1 MSYKPSSLFRLI
13 EEINR
18 SLFLPHIQRPFVW
31 EEDQMLRLFDS
42 LMRNYPIQTFL
53 FWRTKDE
60 IKARK
65 FMDQVEW
72 DADLSGFYHPN
83 MSQKGVE
90 KVFVLDGQQR
100 LQTLYALFSG
110 GITAPDNRRA
120 EAYFDIASGIEADER
135 GLLHRIKFSADPL
148 PLPWYR
154 VADAISKDSQR
165 NSEEIADR
173 VNTALDNLNA
183 SGQAAT
189 PETPEQAKHRE
200 KRVRRN
206 ASQLVSLLREE
217 KHFWIQELDGVANE
231 YPYSRILDIFVR
243 VNSGGTKL
251 DASDLMFAAMKE
263 AWSDIEEVI
272 EQTTE
277 MLNGTNLQFDKTF
290 PLKCLLVAHGRGAEA
305 SPEKFTGPD
314 GDKLMAD
321 INNGWVKA
329 EQAFQEL
336 RDFLKNDLK
345 VYADKVVRSYNS
357 FIPLF
362 DFIYHNPKPNEATR
376 ALLKAYHYKAQLF
389 GWYSQGTDT
398 VVNALHTI
406 VGKLSTIG
414 FPMMEVKDYFKKR
427 GNATE
432 LSRSHL
438 QETRLRFILLNQ
450 VYVDQ
455 MGSSPFDVKFKGNEP
470 HVDHIYPQSMLRNKL
485 DLLSAEINHLGNLR
499 FMGATDNIRKRAEL
513 PWSYFARLKASGT
526 DISKHLLLDEY
537 ANDPSKLKFDVN
549 SYRAFRDAR
558 FERMW
563 DILST
568 TTNAE
573 IVPGPVMDTTTAA

>member
-13 EEINR
+13 EDINR
-18 SLFLPHIQRPFVW
+18 SIFLPHIQRPFVW

-65 FMDQVEW
+65 FMERVDW
-72 DADLSGFYHPN
+72 DADLSDLYDQGK
-83 MSQKGVE
+83 SKKDIE

-100 LQTLYALFSG
+100 LQTLYALFCGS
-110 GITAPDNRRA
+110 ITSADNRRA
-120 EAYFDIASGIEADER
+120 EAYFDITSGMVPDDR
-135 GLLHRIKFSADPL
+135 GLLHRVQFSAEPL
-148 PLPWYR
+148 QLPWYR
-154 VADAISKDSQR
+154 VADAMARDGQR
-165 NSEEIADR
+165 NSEELADR
-173 VNTALDNLNA
+173 INSSIDNLNA
-183 SGQAAT
+183 TAA
-189 PETPEQAKHRE
+189 PDQRETPPQSRERE

-206 ASQLVSLLREE
+206 SGQLLSLLREE

-231 YPYSRILDIFVR
+231 YPYDKILDIFVR

-263 AWSDIEEVI
+263 AWSEIEEVI

-277 MLNGTNLQFDKTF
+277 MLNSTNLQFDKTF

-314 GDKLMAD
+314 GDMLMAA
-321 INNGWVKA
+321 INTNWAKA

-345 VYADKVVRSYNS
+345 IYADKVIRSYNS

-362 DFIYHNPKPNEATR
+362 DFLYHNPKPNEATR
-376 ALLKAYHYKAQLF
+376 ILLKAYHYKAQLF

-406 VGKLSTIG
+406 VGKPTPTG
-414 FPMMEVKDYFKKR
+414 FPMPEIKEYFRKR
-427 GNATE
+427 GSATE
-432 LSRSHL
+432 LTRVHMN
-438 QETRLRFILLNQ
+438 ETRLRFILLNQ

-455 MGSSPFDVKFKGNEP
+455 MGTSPFDMKFKGNDP
-470 HVDHIYPQSMLRNKL
+470 HVDHIYPQSMLRSKMG
-485 DLLSAEINHLGNLR
+485 LLSADINHLGNLR

-513 PWSYFARLKASGT
+513 PGDYFARMKAVGM
-526 DISKHLLLDEY
+526 DIKRHLLLSDY
-537 ANDPSKLKFDVN
+537 ADDPKKLAFDIN
-549 SYRAFRDAR
+549 SYKKFRDRR

-563 DILST
+563 EILSSI
-568 TTNAE
+568 TNPE
-573 IVPGPVMDTTTAA
+573 IT